1 MLLRWNLLHRVG
13 SGTRTGTSAGLVLIL
28 AISVA
33 LAALLHSASAWRN
46 ERSKFIIPPPVT
58 FTLPPV
64 KILHLATKSQLM
76 IMP

>member
-46 ERSKFIIPPPVT
+46 ERSKFIIPPVT

-76 IMP
+76 MMP